1 MSLTFELFDHEPDVR
16 VHEAGAEIFKAGSPG
31 DVMFAVLE
39 GQVEIRRGGR
49 ALATMQRGEVFGE
62 MAVIDHGPRS
72 ADAVALTKVRLA
84 AIPPLRFMRLLQSN
98 PFFGVQMMQNLCHKL
113 RGDQSS

>member
-1 MSLTFELFDHEPDVR
+1 MGMTFELFDYEPDVR
-16 VHEAGAEIFKAGSPG
+16 SFAAGAEIFRTGSPG
-31 DVMFAVLE
+31 DVMYGVLE
-39 GQVEIRRGGR
+39 GRVEIRRDGR
-49 ALATMQRGEVFGE
+49 VLAVMERGEVFGE

-72 ADAVALTKVRLA
+72 ADAVALTAVRLA
-84 AIPPLRFMRLLQSN
+84 AVPPLRFMRLLQTN